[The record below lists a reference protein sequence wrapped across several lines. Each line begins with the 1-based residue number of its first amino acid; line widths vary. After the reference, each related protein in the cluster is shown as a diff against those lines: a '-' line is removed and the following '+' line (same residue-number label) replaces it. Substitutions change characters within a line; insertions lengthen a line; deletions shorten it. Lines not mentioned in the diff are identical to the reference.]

1 MINVCIGGPAGY
13 GIETMAGVFEK
24 ILQRDGFYVFSMRD
38 FMSRIRGGHNFAQIR
53 FGTEPVAAHVD
64 SLDILIAFDAAAFAQ
79 HQTRLRPDGLLL
91 ADPELGLTDARL
103 LPVPLKQLAKE
114 AGNPRT
120 IGVVCI
126 GAIMK
131 ALGMPLAT
139 AERVLTDTLSPK
151 LLESNLNAVRLGYEN
166 GSLKFAVAQGI
177 ATGQLLLTGAEA
189 MAMGAL
195 AGGMQFYS
203 AYPMSPATSLLTF
216 LSGQAETFH
225 LVVEQAEDEIAAVN
239 MALGAAYAGAK
250 AMPGTSGGGFSLMV
264 EALGFAGI
272 AELPVVIANVQ
283 RPGPATG
290 LPTRTEQ
297 SDLLFMCFASQGEF
311 PRMVTVVRNHAD
323 AFYQTARA
331 MQLAQKYQIPV
342 LLLSDQY
349 LADSAAT
356 IPPLDVQ
363 KASASVQPLAVAQEP
378 QGDYRRYAITPSGIS
393 PMRVPGRSQ
402 AIVRADSDE
411 HTQAGTITEEA
422 TVRVQ
427 MVDKRARKLEGLK
440 AELLEP
446 TYCGAE
452 RPEVLLVGFG
462 STTGAIAEAVS
473 RLNQQGHA
481 VGALAFGDLY
491 PLPTRRLE
499 HYWPMAKAV
508 YSVEQNATAQ
518 LAKLIRME
526 TGLRCTDSILK
537 YDGRQMSVDEILTGL
552 TALGVERGGEHA

>member
-1 MINVCIGGPAGY
+1 MFNLCIGGPAGY
-13 GIETMAGVFEK
+13 GIETMAGIFEK

-38 FMSRIRGGHNFAQIR
+38 FMSRIRGGHNFAQVR
-53 FGTEPVAAHVD
+53 FGTEPLAAHID
-64 SLDILIAFDAAAFAQ
+64 LLDILIAFDLTTYEQ
-79 HQTRLRPDGLLL
+79 HKARLKPDGLLL
-91 ADPELGLTDARL
+91 ADPELALTDARL

-120 IGVVCI
+120 LGVVCI
-126 GAIMK
+126 GAMMK

-139 AERVLTDTLSPK
+139 AEAVLADTLNPK
-151 LLESNLNAVRLGYEN
+151 LLDSNLNAVRLGYAN
-166 GSLKFAVAQGI
+166 GTPKFTLAQGG
-177 ATGQLLLTGAEA
+177 AKDQLLLTGAEA

-216 LSGQAETFH
+216 FSAHAAEFQ
-225 LVVEQAEDEIAAVN
+225 LVVEQAEDEIAAIN
-239 MALGAAYAGAK
+239 MALGASYAGAT
-250 AMPGTSGGGFSLMV
+250 AMTGTSGGGFSLMV

-272 AELPVVIANVQ
+272 AELPVVIADVQ

-311 PRMVTVVRNHAD
+311 PRMVIVVKDHAD

-331 MQLAQKYQIPV
+331 VQLSRKYQIPV

-356 IPPLDVQ
+356 IAPLDVR
-363 KASASVQPLAVAQEP
+363 KAGSSVQPLPGQAEAQGAY
-378 QGDYRRYAITPSGIS
+378 QRYAITPSGIS
-393 PMRVPGRSQ
+393 PMRTPGRSQ
-402 AIVRADSDE
+402 AVVRVDSDE
-411 HTQAGTITEEA
+411 HTEAGTITEDA
-422 TVRVQ
+422 RMRVQ
-427 MVDKRARKLEGLK
+427 MVDKRARKLDGLV
-440 AELLEP
+440 AELIEP
-446 TYCGAE
+446 TYSGAE
-452 RPEVLLVGFG
+452 QPEVLLVGFG
-462 STTGAIAEAVS
+462 STTGAITEAVS

-481 VGALAFGDLY
+481 VGALAFGDVY
-491 PLPTRRLE
+491 PLPTKRLE
-499 HYWPMAKAV
+499 QYWKQAKAV
-508 YSVEQNATAQ
+508 YSIEQNATAQ

-537 YDGRQMSVDEILTGL
+537 YDGRQMSVDEIVTGL
-552 TALGVERGGEHA
+552 HALGVGKGR